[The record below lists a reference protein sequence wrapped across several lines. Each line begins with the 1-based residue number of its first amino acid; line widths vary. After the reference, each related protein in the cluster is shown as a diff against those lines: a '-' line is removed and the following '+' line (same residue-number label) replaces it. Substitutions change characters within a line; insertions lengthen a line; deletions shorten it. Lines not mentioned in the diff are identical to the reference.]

1 MKIGPV
7 KIAPVTMPPV
17 LGRVQNAVVLA
28 LITAG
33 VAMLL
38 ALSPVARMM
47 EEELG
52 LSWLFTLR
60 GPLPPP
66 DGVAIVSLDR
76 QSARRLGLPPQVRLW
91 PRSLRATLIAE
102 LKKRGATAIAFDL
115 TLETPTDQIQDGAL
129 TRAIAAARSVVL
141 VEALEREEVAVT
153 DAHGNPAGHMAIVKA
168 IPPIE
173 PFAKAAAA
181 LAPFPLP
188 KIAARTNQFWAFK
201 EGAGDRLTLPAAALQ
216 VHAASVHAVWLSRL
230 READIPGLETLPPD
244 NDLLSEPGAIQKASL
259 AVRRALLQDPG
270 LIDRLPPLPV
280 RLGEHERRLI
290 DALDRL
296 HTGPQHYYLNLYG
309 PASTITVISFADLIE
324 NKPVPDLNGR
334 AVFVGVA
341 ERSSTNV
348 DSFYTVFSTGDGI
361 DISGVEIAATGFA
374 NLLDDTTLT
383 MPRQGTVVALLAG
396 FGLAVGFVAYL
407 LPGTWAIAATLFI
420 AWAWLSFTLKMFGQ
434 HHLWLPL
441 AVPLLVQVPV
451 ALFGGLL
458 WQYLSANLER
468 VNVSRAIR
476 YYLPEKAATD
486 MARRSAD
493 PGSARDLVFGT
504 CVASDAA
511 RFTALAET
519 LAPRELAAL
528 LDSYFATLFE
538 QIQLNGG
545 TVTDVVGDGIMSVWA
560 EPQPDRVLRTR
571 AVMAALDM
579 AAAILRFNR
588 QHPDRPMPTRIGLH
602 TGWIMVGNVGGKG
615 HFAWSVIGDIPNTAS
630 RIEGLNKHLGTTIL
644 ASREAVGDLDMVLTR
659 RLGRFRLFGKAGE
672 LDIHEVI
679 IRRSEASPSQLRLVS
694 LFEAALE
701 AFEAGRIAEASDLLH
716 RLLGEFPD
724 DGPSRFHLDRCASH
738 CAGTRVLDDSTVIRL
753 EAK

>member
-1 MKIGPV
+1 MTIRRIKNRPSE
-7 KIAPVTMPPV
+7 MPPV
-17 LGRVQNAVVLA
+17 LGRIQNAVVLA

-33 VAMLL
+33 IALLL

-66 DGVAIVSLDR
+66 RDVAIVSLDR

-91 PRSLRATLIAE
+91 PRSLRATLIGE

-129 TRAIAAARSVVL
+129 TRAISAARSVVL
-141 VEALEREEVAVT
+141 VESLEREEVAVT
-153 DAHGNPAGHMAIVKA
+153 DAKGNPAGHMAIVKA
-168 IPPIE
+168 VPPIE

-216 VHAASVHAVWLSRL
+216 VHGASVHAIWLSRL
-230 READIPGLETLPPD
+230 READVPGLETLPPD
-244 NDLLSEPGAIQKASL
+244 NDLLSEPGSIQRASL
-259 AVRRALLQDPG
+259 AVRHAFLQDPG
-270 LIDRLPPLPV
+270 LIERLPPLPA
-280 RLGEHERRLI
+280 RLGERERTLI

-309 PASTITVISFADLIE
+309 PPGTITVIPFADLIE
-324 NKPVPDLNGR
+324 GKPIPDLTGST
-334 AVFVGVA
+334 VFVGVA

-348 DSFYTVFSTGDGI
+348 DSFYTVFSTQDGI
-361 DISGVEIAATGFA
+361 DISGVEIAATAFA
-374 NLLDDTTLT
+374 NLLDDVTLT
-383 MPRQGTVVALLAG
+383 MPKQGAVVGMLLG

-407 LPGTWAIAATLFI
+407 LPGTWAVAATLFI
-420 AWAWLSFTLKMFGQ
+420 AWAWVTVTFRMFEQ

-441 AVPLLVQVPV
+441 AVPMLVQVPI

-468 VNVSRAIR
+468 RNISRAIR
-476 YYLPEKAATD
+476 YYLPEKAAAD
-486 MARRSAD
+486 MTRWSGD

-511 RFTALAET
+511 RFTALAESM
-519 LAPRELAAL
+519 APRDLAIL

-538 QIQLNGG
+538 QIQLHGG
-545 TVTDVVGDGIMSVWA
+545 TVTDVVGDGIMSVWTA
-560 EPQPDRVLRTR
+560 QQPERDLRVR

-579 AAAILRFNR
+579 TAAVQRFNR
-588 QHPDRPMPTRIGLH
+588 LHPDKPMPTRFGLH
-602 TGWIMVGNVGGKG
+602 AGWIMVGNVGGRG
-615 HFAWSVIGDIPNTAS
+615 HFAWSVVGDIPNTAS
-630 RIEGLNKHLGTTIL
+630 RLEGLNKHLGTSIL
-644 ASREAVGDLDMVLTR
+644 ASWEVVGDLETVLTR
-659 RLGRFRLFGKAGE
+659 RLGRFRLLGKADA
-672 LDIHEVI
+672 LDIHEVVA
-679 IRRSEASPSQLRLVS
+679 RRSEASASQLRLVAT
-694 LFEAALE
+694 FETALE
-701 AFEAGRIAEASDLLH
+701 ACEAGRIAEASDLLH
-716 RLLGEFPD
+716 RVLTEFPD
-724 DGPSRFHLDRCASH
+724 DGPSRFYLERCAGHS
-738 CAGTRVLDDSTVIRL
+738 AGTRILDDTAVVRL